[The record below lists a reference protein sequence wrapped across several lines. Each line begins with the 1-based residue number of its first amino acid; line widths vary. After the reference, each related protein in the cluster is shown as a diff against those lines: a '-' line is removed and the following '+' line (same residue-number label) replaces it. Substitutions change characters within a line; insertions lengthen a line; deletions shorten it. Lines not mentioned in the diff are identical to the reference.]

1 MGSFL
6 GELKRRRVYR
16 VAVVYAA
23 VAFVIWQAAE
33 IAFPA
38 LRLPDWTLTLVV
50 VLTLVGLPIALILA
64 WAFDVTPEGVKR
76 TGPLEPGQTRAMQRW
91 PVVATL
97 AVIALLFAGAIF
109 WWIRPR
115 VLGPVEPSAQV
126 IAVLPFNTS
135 GPGVELLGEGM
146 VDLFSANLNDVGG
159 IRTID
164 SRTVM
169 HRWQQRATAGR
180 LDLEGALALGREVKA
195 GSVLLGSV
203 VSTGPAVRM
212 TAELYTVAGDELARA
227 QVDGPADSVLA
238 LVDGLG
244 IDLLREI
251 WLAREP
257 LPHLRV
263 SAITTTSVDA
273 IRAYLEG
280 MQHYRRSEWDAA
292 IVALQAAVE
301 RDSTFALAHYKLASA
316 YGWSVRHGMGSRE
329 TLSHSEAALRHA
341 DRLPTRER
349 TLMAGHLLHE
359 RGITAALDTLETYVA
374 RYPDDVEGRFLLADA
389 RFHMQHIAGFE
400 LEMLYSGFEQVL
412 ERDPSLTPALLHLL
426 QLSLAYDDSARY
438 HRYLD
443 AYEAG
448 MADPSEVQLF
458 RRAALIWTR
467 PDSLPPEFA
476 MVMESHPG
484 HLSYWLT
491 QAMYTSDR
499 LMPDVLLEY
508 VDSAGETI
516 EVPEDF
522 GGTSGFFLHFWKAEI
537 LSSLGRLAE
546 AKPSYDSLPP
556 TPPLDGAIFS
566 LLPVYAGLADS
577 SYAPRAVDLISEPPP
592 APGFA
597 QLFAYFRMLYALSQG
612 DALAARSAAQQALAP
627 DPAIDAI
634 AMRGLVEAGLGWAD
648 LIDGDTLSGLR
659 KLDEGIEQAGYGSTA
674 TMPFIAP
681 LRFVRAAALAARPE
695 TRDRGIRLLRY
706 GIYPWDTN
714 YLALRYLLLGGALE
728 QKGDRAGA
736 IRAYSHFVRLW
747 ENADPELQPRV
758 ETAQRALQRLTAE
771 GISP

>member
-1 MGSFL
+1 VKTFL
-6 GELKRRRVYR
+6 AELKRRRVYR

-38 LRLPDWTLTLVV
+38 LRLPGWMLTAVV
-50 VLTLVGLPIALILA
+50 VLTLIGFPIALILA
-64 WAFDVTPEGVKR
+64 WAFDITPEGVTR
-76 TGPLEPGQTRAMQRW
+76 AALEPAAVETKHRW
-91 PVVATL
+91 PLVATL
-97 AVIALLFAGAIF
+97 AIVVLVALGGVF
-109 WWIRPR
+109 WWVRPR
-115 VLGPVEPSAQV
+115 LLGAVEPDAQV

-159 IRTID
+159 IRTVD

-180 LDLEGALALGREVKA
+180 LDLEGALALGRDVDA

-203 VSTGPAVRM
+203 VSTGPAVRL
-212 TAELYTVAGDELARA
+212 TAELYSVAGDELARA
-227 QVDGPADSVLA
+227 QADGPADSVLA

-244 IDLLREI
+244 IELLREI

-257 LPHLRV
+257 VPHLRV
-263 SAITTTSVDA
+263 SGITTTSVDA
-273 IRAYLEG
+273 IRAYLDG

-292 IVALQAAVE
+292 ITALQAAVE
-301 RDSTFALAHYKLASA
+301 QDSTFALAHYKLASA
-316 YGWSVRHGMGSRE
+316 YGWSVRHGSGSPESLAHGE
-329 TLSHSEAALRHA
+329 TALRHA

-359 RGITAALDTLETYVA
+359 RGITAALDTLEAFVA
-374 RYPDDVEGRFLLADA
+374 RYPDDVEGRFLLADV
-389 RFHMQHIAGFE
+389 RFHMQHIRGYD
-400 LEMLYSGFEQVL
+400 LEKLYSGFERVL

-438 HRYLD
+438 YRYLD

-448 MADPSEVQLF
+448 MADPSEVELF

-476 MVMESHPG
+476 AVLESHPG
-484 HLSYWLT
+484 HLTFWLT
-491 QAMYTSDR
+491 QGTYESDR
-499 LMPDVLLEY
+499 LTPDLLLEY

-516 EVPEDF
+516 EVPDDF
-522 GGTSGFFLHFWKAEI
+522 GGSLGFLPFWKGTC

-546 AKPSYDSLPP
+546 ARASYDSIPAVAP
-556 TPPLDGAIFS
+556 VDGAIFR
-566 LLPVYAGLADS
+566 LLPVHAGLADP
-577 SYAPRAVDLISEPPP
+577 SYAARAVELISELPP

-612 DALAARSAAQQALAP
+612 DAPAARRAAEEALAP
-627 DPAIDAI
+627 DTAIDA
-634 AMRGLVEAGLGWAD
+634 AEMGGLVEAGLGWAD
-648 LIDGDTLSGLR
+648 LIEGDTLSGLR
-659 KLDEGIEQAGYGSTA
+659 KLDEGIEEAGYGLTA
-674 TMPFIAP
+674 SLPFAAP

-714 YLALRYLLLGGALE
+714 YLALRYLLLGQALE
-728 QKGDRAGA
+728 EEGDRAAA
-736 IRAYSHFVRLW
+736 IRAYSRFVRLW

-758 ETAQRALQRLTAE
+758 ETARRALERLTAE
-771 GISP
+771 GASS

>member
-1 MGSFL
+1 MGSLFA
-6 GELKRRRVYR
+6 ELKRRRVYR
-16 VAVVYAA
+16 VAIVYAA

-50 VLTLVGLPIALILA
+50 VLTILGFPIALILA

-76 TGPLEPGQTRAMQRW
+76 TEPLEPSHVSVRQRW
-91 PVVATL
+91 PIVATL
-97 AVIALLFAGAIF
+97 AVIALLIAGGIF

-115 VLGPVEPSAQV
+115 VLGPVDPSAQV

-159 IRTID
+159 IRTVD

-169 HRWQQRATAGR
+169 HRWQQRAAAGR
-180 LDLEGALALGREVKA
+180 LDLEGALALGRDVNA

-212 TAELYTVAGDELARA
+212 TAELYSVRGDELARA
-227 QVDGPADSVLA
+227 QADGPADSVLA

-301 RDSTFALAHYKLASA
+301 RDSTFALAHYKLGSA
-316 YGWSVRHGMGSRE
+316 YGWSVRHGLGARE
-329 TLSHSEAALRHA
+329 TLTHSESALRHA

-374 RYPDDVEGRFLLADA
+374 RYPDDVEGRFLLADV

-400 LEMLYSGFEQVL
+400 LEGLYSGFEQVL

-448 MADPSEVQLF
+448 MADPSEVELF
-458 RRAALIWTR
+458 RRATLIWTR
-467 PDSLPPEFA
+467 PDSLPPEFGAA
-476 MVMESHPG
+476 METQPG
-484 HLSYWLT
+484 HLSFWLT
-491 QAMYTSDR
+491 QATYASDR
-499 LMPDVLLEY
+499 ITPDVLLEF
-508 VDSAGETI
+508 VDSAGEAI
-516 EVPEDF
+516 EVPDEF
-522 GGTSGFFLHFWKAEI
+522 GGSAGFLHFWKGEI
-537 LSSLGRLAE
+537 LSSLGRLTE
-546 AKPSYDSLPP
+546 AKASYDSLPKDY
-556 TPPLDGAIFS
+556 PLPGELFS
-566 LLPVYAGLADS
+566 LLPVIAGLADS
-577 SYAPRAVDLISEPPP
+577 SYATQAVELISDPPP

-597 QLFAYFRMLYALSQG
+597 QLFDYFRMLYALSQG
-612 DALAARSAAQQALAP
+612 DALAARSAAQQALVPEAV
-627 DPAIDAI
+627 IDTAV
-634 AMRGLVEAGLGWAD
+634 MGGLVKAGFGWAD

-659 KLDEGIEQAGYGSTA
+659 KLDEGIAEAGYGMFT
-674 TMPFIAP
+674 TTPFTTP
-681 LRFVRAAALAARPE
+681 LRFVRAAALAARPD

-706 GIYPWDTN
+706 GLYPWDTD
-714 YLALRYLLLGGALE
+714 YLALRYLLLGQALE
-728 QKGDRAGA
+728 DKGDRAGA

-758 ETAQRALQRLTAE
+758 ETARRALERLTTE
-771 GISP
+771 GTSP

>member
-1 MGSFL
+1 MESFL
-6 GELKRRRVYR
+6 AELKRRRVYR

-50 VLTLVGLPIALILA
+50 VLTLVGFPIALLLA

-76 TGPLEPGQTRAMQRW
+76 TEPLEPGQTRVRRRW
-91 PVVATL
+91 PVVASLVVVTL
-97 AVIALLFAGAIF
+97 LIAGGIF

-115 VLGPVEPSAQV
+115 VLGPVDPSAQV

-159 IRTID
+159 IRTVD
-164 SRTVM
+164 ARTVM
-169 HRWQQRATAGR
+169 HRWQQRAADGR
-180 LDLEGALALGREVKA
+180 LDLEGALALGRAVNA

-203 VSTGPAVRM
+203 VSTGTAVRM
-212 TAELYTVAGDELARA
+212 TAELYSVRGDELARA

-273 IRAYLEG
+273 IRAYLKG
-280 MQHYRRSEWDAA
+280 MQYYRRSEWDSA
-292 IVALQAAVE
+292 IVALQTAVE
-301 RDSTFALAHYKLASA
+301 DDSTFALAHYKLASA
-316 YGWSVRHGMGSRE
+316 YGWSMRHGMGSPE
-329 TLSHSEAALRHA
+329 TVAHGEAALRHA

-359 RGITAALDTLETYVA
+359 RGFAAALDTLKNYVA
-374 RYPDDVEGRFLLADA
+374 RYPDDVEGRFLLADV
-389 RFHMQHIAGFE
+389 RFHMQHIRGYD
-400 LEMLYSGFEQVL
+400 LEELYSGFERVL
-412 ERDPSLTPALLHLL
+412 ELDPSLTPAVYHLL
-426 QLSLAYDDSARY
+426 QLSLAYNDSARY
-438 HRYLD
+438 YRYLD
-443 AYEAG
+443 TYEAG
-448 MADPSEVQLF
+448 MADPSEVELF
-458 RRAALIWTR
+458 RLATLIWTQ

-476 MVMESHPG
+476 AVMETPPG

-491 QAMYTSDR
+491 QTTYTSDR
-499 LMPDVLLEY
+499 LTPDVLLEF

-516 EVPEDF
+516 EFPDDF
-522 GGTSGFFLHFWKAEI
+522 GSLWSFVHLWKGTC

-546 AKPSYDSLPP
+546 AKASYDSILAV
-556 TPPLDGAIFS
+556 PPLDGAIFS

-577 SYAPRAVDLISEPPP
+577 AYAAQALESISRPPP
-592 APGFA
+592 VPGFDR
-597 QLFAYFRMLYALSQG
+597 LLAYFRMLYALSQG
-612 DALAARSAAQQALAP
+612 DALAARGAADEALAP
-627 DPAIDAI
+627 STAIDAVV
-634 AMRGLVEAGLGWAD
+634 MGGLVEAGLGWAD
-648 LIDGDTLSGLR
+648 LISGDTLSGLR
-659 KLDEGIEQAGYGSTA
+659 KLDEGIEQAGYGLEA
-674 TMPFIAP
+674 TLEFAAP
-681 LRFVRAAALAARPE
+681 LRFIRAATLAARPE

-706 GIYPWDTN
+706 GLYPWDTN
-714 YLALRYLLLGGALE
+714 YLALRYLLLGQALE
-728 QKGDRAGA
+728 QKGDRAAA

-758 ETAQRALQRLTAE
+758 ETARRALQRLTAE